1 MAGLEA
7 QPVRADIILKVMS
20 LTHRLCEVKAEE
32 LLLPRTKGIVQDTKP
47 FVVVQGLG
55 RAAQTAQALFK
66 VSIHAHEKGAS
77 LINVFS
83 AHRDGNILVL

>member
-7 QPVRADIILKVMS
+7 QPIRTDIVLKVMS
-20 LTHRLCEVKAEE
+20 LAHRLCEVKAEE
-32 LLLPRTKGIVQDTKP
+32 LFLSRAKDIVQDTKP
-47 FVVVQGLG
+47 FIVVQGLG
-55 RAAQTAQALFK
+55 RAVQTAQALFE
-66 VSIHAHEKGAS
+66 VRIHAHKKGAS

>member
-7 QPVRADIILKVMS
+7 QPVRADIILKVMP
-20 LTHRLCEVKAEE
+20 LAHRLCEVKAEE
-32 LLLPRTKGIVQDTKP
+32 LLLPRAKGIMQDTKP

-55 RAAQTAQALFK
+55 RAVQTAQALFK
-66 VSIHAHEKGAS
+66 VSIRAHEKGAS